1 MVFVSYLYYRFS
13 FYVSPFIFSL
23 TSSDTVLLIVSY
35 CTWRFLKH
43 DTVDMVSYVHWYI
56 ICSGMPK
63 RFARH
68 VVVNNLPIDSKVFE
82 DYVANRVFFVVARD
96 DGQSTV

>member
-1 MVFVSYLYYRFS
+1 
-13 FYVSPFIFSL
+13 
-23 TSSDTVLLIVSY
+23 
-35 CTWRFLKH
+35 
-43 DTVDMVSYVHWYI
+43 
-56 ICSGMPK
+56 MPK